1 MEITGYRLSIAYVLH
16 ACSCFSSTGGF
27 IIVYLRTSLYC
38 TSTWTMNLD
47 VLLGKL
53 GPEHG
58 CSSFDFFC
66 SPPIFRS
73 RMFLRGIRTADSS
86 VKCPRLLH
94 LTSALTPLLLLGNV
108 ITTNPLPQTPTAA
121 AAHQVQGESAIWK
134 RASPQM
140 ITHRTYIHTHTRTHT
155 CWCMI
160 DCPPWPGSSH
170 RFERGWS
177 PEEGGSDLVIGV
189 LISCSAR
196 LFLCPSELHP
206 AMQCHAQ
213 WCEPNRKPL
222 QHSQL
227 RLGLN
232 RVPKMLHGTVRS
244 V

>member
-1 MEITGYRLSIAYVLH
+1 MLAAVFPPQEDLS
-16 ACSCFSSTGGF
+16 SCTWE
-27 IIVYLRTSLYC
+27 LLC
-38 TSTWTMNLD
+38 TVHQHELWTWTYRWASLD
-47 VLLGKL
+47 PNMAVQVSIFFV
-53 GPEHG
+53 PPQ
-58 CSSFDFFC
+58 SFEAGWT
-66 SPPIFRS
+66 
-73 RMFLRGIRTADSS
+73 LRGIRTADSS

-94 LTSALTPLLLLGNV
+94 STSALTPPLLLGNV

-177 PEEGGSDLVIGV
+177 SEEGGSDLVIGV

-232 RVPKMLHGTVRS
+232 RVPKMLHGPNRS
-244 V
+244 MYSHFPGTEAV